1 MEMVKNKSW
10 QNWQF
15 KDLDR
20 KGMVQIAVNAFNN
33 TDEDGDVSLP
43 GSFKKTL
50 KENFSRVRWFLN
62 HDTTILLG
70 VPVKGYETSD
80 HLVMEARFNMEK
92 QIARDTYEDYKLYAE
107 HDKTL
112 EHSVGLQAIKYE
124 IDKEMQTRKV
134 SEWKLW
140 EFSTLTSWGA
150 NQNTPLMNIKSQ
162 FNDDE
167 INKLKRLLEK
177 MGSNS
182 NYSDTRKI
190 EVEQTYESL
199 FIKPSTMTLEQ
210 EADMSGLI
218 AEIIKSNLFIK
229 PHF

>member
-50 KENFSRVRWFLN
+50 KENFGRVRWFLN

-70 VPVKGYETSD
+70 VPVKGYETND

-124 IDKEMQTRKV
+124 IDKDEQTRKV

-167 INKLKRLLEK
+167 ISKLKGLLEK
-177 MGSNS
+177 MGSNA

-190 EVEQTYESL
+190 EVEQTYTSL

-210 EADMSGLI
+210 EADMKGFITEL
-218 AEIIKSNLFIK
+218 IKSNLFIK
-229 PHF
+229 PNF